1 MLARLFYSPPKTL
14 EELIKAL
21 GCSLIDEDPQIAL
34 AALGSRSATDCCPWI
49 EGPCSAPQTPP
60 PCLLDRLRLVFRI
73 QHLDPKLPR
82 LALPAI
88 FNELDVRWVSSPAC
102 LCCSAPL

>member
-34 AALGSRSATDCCPWI
+34 AALGSRSVTDCM
-49 EGPCSAPQTPP
+49 PP
-60 PCLLDRLRLVFRI
+60 D
-73 QHLDPKLPR
+73 
-82 LALPAI
+82 
-88 FNELDVRWVSSPAC
+88 
-102 LCCSAPL
+102 